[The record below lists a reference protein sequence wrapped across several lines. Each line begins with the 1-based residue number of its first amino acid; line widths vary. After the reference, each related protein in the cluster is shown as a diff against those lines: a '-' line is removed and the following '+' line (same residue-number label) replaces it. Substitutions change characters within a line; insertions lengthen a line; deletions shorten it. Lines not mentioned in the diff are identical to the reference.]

1 MLNSTLLTVL
11 RIVKI
16 VCVWGGGRGLMLV
29 CEKMYISFQ
38 IGNRKV
44 YSSNRHEG
52 GGSGGFSTFYPG
64 FRFWSEL
71 EEFVFSRERGI

>member
-1 MLNSTLLTVL
+1 MLF
-11 RIVKI
+11 
-16 VCVWGGGRGLMLV
+16 

-64 FRFWSEL
+64 FRFWSVL